1 MNVIQSPD
9 MIKSLSRQMNNMFG
23 ISMGYFLQESY
34 AILIKEGGFDNCLAV
49 RPEIKDK
56 GFSSSSNPYSRLLA

>member
-56 GFSSSSNPYSRLLA
+56 SV